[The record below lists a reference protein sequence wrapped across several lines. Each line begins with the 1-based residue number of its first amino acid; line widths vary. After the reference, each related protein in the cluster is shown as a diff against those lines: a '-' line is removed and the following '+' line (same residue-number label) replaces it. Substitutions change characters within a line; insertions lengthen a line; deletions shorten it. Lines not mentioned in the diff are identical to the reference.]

1 MCSIIWPSELEAHFK
16 AEIGWAFFLSSSS
29 SNINKRV
36 HSSNIPMGSHL
47 VFVIKKRTLSD
58 YSKTNSKRG
67 QSVCACVCVC
77 LYTRVKVSMHLFVAP
92 AAMSIAISIVLTLSH
107 FGFHLTLSNLIV
119 ISVHGRCSLHRK
131 SSISLLLFSWPVTF
145 YDCSCCF
152 FLPSISISMDSSGR
166 CILVWP
172 FGCIYSSFFSPW
184 FLVLLHQ

>member
-1 MCSIIWPSELEAHFK
+1 
-16 AEIGWAFFLSSSS
+16 
-29 SNINKRV
+29 
-36 HSSNIPMGSHL
+36 MGSHL

-172 FGCIYSSFFSPW
+172 FGCIYSSFFPLD
-184 FLVLLHQ
+184 FLFCYINKNSLFSNSFDVIECLSRQLSHSLNGHIPVQ